1 MSKKTISDYFSA
13 KQNSSAAPV
22 PNVSRDESENNP
34 ATSASEASKS
44 SKCITSQ
51 PNSTGRKFQSSW
63 KENHSWIHHDKQ
75 KDLVFC
81 HSCVEAVEM
90 KMPLP
95 TSSREKDSYQT
106 FVVNGFSNWKKAI
119 ERFDSHERSEFHKSA
134 VKMVASATSA
144 VSVDQHLNSQRKQE
158 MADARSALLKIFSTL
173 LYLVCISSFYNLK
186 SI

>member
-51 PNSTGRKFQSSW
+51 PKSTGRKFQSSW